1 MNKTQLKKHFDRKD
15 FDPGAPAIKIY
26 LWYFFNT
33 VFFRSGLI
41 PFSSVLVAM
50 LKLFGAKIGRDVR
63 IKPFVNIKYPWKLT
77 IGDHTWIG
85 ENCSIENLAEVTIGA
100 NVCLSQG
107 SMILTGN
114 HNYKLSSFD
123 LITLPVI
130 IEDGAWIGA
139 KGVVCPGVKVGS
151 HAILTVNSTA
161 NKHLDPYKIYQG
173 NPAVI
178 VRERNIEE

>member
-1 MNKTQLKKHFDRKD
+1 MIKTQLKKQFDRKD
-15 FDPGAPAIKIY
+15 FDPGAPAVKIY
-26 LWYFFNT
+26 IWYFFNT

-41 PFSSVLVAM
+41 PFSSLLVGI
-50 LKLFGAKIGRDVR
+50 LKLFGSKIGRDVR

-77 IGDHTWIG
+77 VGDHTWIG

-100 NVCLSQG
+100 NVCLSQAC
-107 SMILTGN
+107 MILTGN

-123 LITLPVI
+123 LITMPVN

-139 KGVVCPGVKVGS
+139 KSVVCPGITVGS

-161 NKHLDPYKIYQG
+161 NKHLEAYHIYQG
-173 NPAVI
+173 NPAVK
-178 VRERNIEE
+178 VRKREISE